1 MRHISKPS
9 PVKSKMVVIHI
20 KNGQA
25 DGFLFEASVQDT
37 NDSLIAGLVR
47 SAIIIIF

>member
-1 MRHISKPS
+1 
-9 PVKSKMVVIHI
+9 MVVIHI

-37 NDSLIAGLVR
+37 NEALIGGLVR
-47 SAIIIIF
+47 VFLSDFDEA